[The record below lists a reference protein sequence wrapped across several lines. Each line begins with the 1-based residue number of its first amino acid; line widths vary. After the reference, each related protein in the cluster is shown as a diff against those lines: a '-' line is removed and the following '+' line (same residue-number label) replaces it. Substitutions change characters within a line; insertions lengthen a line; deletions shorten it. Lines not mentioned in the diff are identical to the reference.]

1 MIFKDL
7 IIYHRVIPESPRW
20 LLSQGRVAEAEA
32 VVRKAARINK
42 IEMPQVIF
50 EQYSHHVSL
59 LSWPKV
65 FGCLCGVCNT

>member
-1 MIFKDL
+1 MTFKNL

-50 EQYSHHVSL
+50 EQYSRHVSL
-59 LSWPKV
+59 LSWHKV
-65 FGCLCGVCNT
+65 FGCLWCLCNT